1 MVQSLIEQLQL
12 GAVDGTAPITD
23 LLRRAKL
30 AAVKLKTQDFA
41 TWVDLEIT
49 GYTDQPAVPD
59 YRLVRGILKFLNPY
73 HGWQPILGLET

>member
-12 GAVDGTAPITD
+12 GAVDGAAPITD

-49 GYTDQPAVPD
+49 GYIDQPAVPD
-59 YRLVRGILKFLNPY
+59 YRLVRGILKLLNP
-73 HGWQPILGLET
+73 